1 MLRIYILI
9 GLFLS
14 TVVSQAQKTDS
25 SQVGK
30 KADSNQGSTKRNRD
44 KNDILYFEIEGNKY
58 IKRFKNDTFSLRYLD
73 VKNSM
78 DITIKDINPFLYEIT
93 MREYQNDYLNEM
105 KNENIQTVNFVQ
117 GNLAVNFPEP
127 KNKRFDFIPG
137 DKESEDSAIKYRNE
151 IEKNQRQINAIYNEK
166 IYPKQ
171 KEIADSSASYKVE
184 KVEELQK
191 AIDTAD
197 YDVAKLVLRRRS
209 LFAELAKI
217 KNEKE
222 EAVGMQ
228 DKINTYVN
236 EYNRNLIELQKLF
249 DFYQA
254 IKILVYT
261 PSKSIKDLMGEKKE
275 ILWRYLNDIK
285 GFFRTQREIKSFELT
300 FQFHDI
306 LRQIKKTVEDIKEA
320 YHSLIMSSKGS
331 ASERELAT
339 NLKALIESIDED
351 QKKLSTNALD
361 MVISNTAMLYN
372 AINEDMFTQH
382 YVIDNVKEK
391 TDYVQ
396 FQFDAI
402 PKPQSQASIVPKPI
416 SYKVV
421 MPVKHGV
428 QMNVS
433 SGLFFNMGLS
443 NEDWYYKPMN
453 QLADTFQMVKAAYKL
468 GDVFTPSVGLL
479 LHVYRRSPY
488 ATKLAGSF
496 GFSTNAKEINY
507 YLGGSFIL
515 GKSQRCVVSLGLAG
529 GQKEVLKGSFGE
541 GLDDRIVTKEFK
553 DKNPTILTIKRF
565 KVGAFLSFT
574 FNLWGKATK
583 DFNFESI
590 GAGQTGQASPAN

>member
-1 MLRIYILI
+1 MLRVYILI

-14 TVVSQAQKTDS
+14 TAILQAQSSNKRHRNQTDTLYFII
-25 SQVGK
+25 
-30 KADSNQGSTKRNRD
+30 DSN
-44 KNDILYFEIEGNKY
+44 KY
-58 IKRFKNDTFSLRYLD
+58 TKRFKNDTFALRYLD
-73 VKNSM
+73 AKNSM
-78 DITIKDINPFLYEIT
+78 HITIKDVNPFLYEIA

-117 GNLAVNFPEP
+117 GSLSTSFPEP
-127 KNKRFDFIPG
+127 KYKYFNFIPR
-137 DKESEDSAIKYRNE
+137 DKKSEDLTTKYRNE
-151 IEKNQRQINAIYNEK
+151 IAET
-166 IYPKQ
+166 Q
-171 KEIADSSASYKVE
+171 KEINRIYSETIYPNQKKLADTSSSVNT
-184 KVEELQK
+184 EELQRT
-191 AIDTAD
+191 IDAAD
-197 YDVAKLVLRRRS
+197 YDVAKFVSKRRD
-209 LFAELAKI
+209 LFAKLAEV
-217 KNEKE
+217 KNGQKE
-222 EAVGMQ
+222 SVGIQ
-228 DKINTYVN
+228 DKINTYVDA
-236 EYNRNLIELQKLF
+236 YNRNLIELQKLF

-254 IKILVYT
+254 LKILVYT
-261 PSKSIKDLMGEKKE
+261 PSKSIKDLMNEKKE
-275 ILWRYLNDIK
+275 ILWRYLSDVK
-285 GFFRTQREIKSFELT
+285 GFVRTKGEIKSFELT
-300 FQFHDI
+300 FQFHNI
-306 LRQIKKTVEDIKEA
+306 LRQIKELAEGIKET
-320 YHSLIMSSKGS
+320 YHSLIMSSKGT
-331 ASERELAT
+331 ETEKELAL

-361 MVISNTAMLYN
+361 IVISNTTMLYN
-372 AINEDMFTQH
+372 AINETMFTQD

-396 FQFDAI
+396 FQFDAT
-402 PKPQSQASIVPKPI
+402 PKPQNQQAIIPKPI
-416 SYKVV
+416 SYKIV

-433 SGLFFNMGLS
+433 SGLFFNVGLS

-453 QLADTFQMVKAAYKL
+453 QAADTFQMVKTAYKL

-479 LHVYRRSPY
+479 FHVYRRSPY

-541 GLDDRIVTKEFK
+541 GLDDRVVTKAFK
-553 DKNPTILTIKRF
+553 DKNPTILTVKRF